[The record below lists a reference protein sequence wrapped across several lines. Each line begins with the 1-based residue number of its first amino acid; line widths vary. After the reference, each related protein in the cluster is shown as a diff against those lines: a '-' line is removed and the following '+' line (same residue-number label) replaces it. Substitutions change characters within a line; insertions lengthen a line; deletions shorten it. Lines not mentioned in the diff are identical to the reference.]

1 MALFPQLYQTL
12 LQRLQKA
19 SPDMR
24 ITKQGVK
31 LKFNDFVATSAE
43 QSITTLDEH
52 LFVDLFTQALTKQ
65 EQRSIRLI
73 GLYVGLAGD
82 NDSEQYNLLF

>member
-1 MALFPQLYQTL
+1 MTRTL
-12 LQRLQKA
+12 SEIGQRRRERQLQRA
-19 SPDMR
+19 R
-24 ITKQGVK
+24 VE
-31 LKFNDFVATSAE
+31 A
-43 QSITTLDEH
+43 
-52 LFVDLFTQALTKQ
+52 TKQ